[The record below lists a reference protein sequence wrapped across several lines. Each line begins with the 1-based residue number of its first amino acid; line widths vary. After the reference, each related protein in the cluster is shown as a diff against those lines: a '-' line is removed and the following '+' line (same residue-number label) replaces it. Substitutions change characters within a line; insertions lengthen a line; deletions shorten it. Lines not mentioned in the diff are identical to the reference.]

1 MMSEASRQH
10 ETPLATVNIR
20 PEVTILSVL
29 RHLNYRPWFALAE
42 FVDNSLQSY
51 ISNRGRLSVNETRGP
66 GLMVDIEI
74 TTDVPSRIVIRDN
87 AAGILL
93 ADFPRAF
100 RPAHVPPDTSGLSE
114 FGMGMKSAAC
124 WFANHWSVRT
134 KALGEDVERSVRF
147 NINSIINDRLEE
159 LDITQRSVPLAS
171 HYTEIVLEEL
181 CHPPKGG
188 RTIGKIREHLA
199 SIYRVFLRDKTLQL
213 VFNGEPLVYED
224 HAVLQAPWY
233 KNPSDPSQTWKKNI
247 DMDFGAGQR
256 VTGFAALRETAS
268 TSHAGFALFRR
279 NRLIEGSADD
289 AYRPAKVFGNSN
301 SYRYQRLF
309 GELHLQGFE
318 VSHTKDGFRWEEY
331 EEEFLDLLKEE
342 LEREP
347 LDLIDQAE
355 GFRAKLHRKT
365 VEERARKATD
375 VVATVI
381 ERDLPDVLELDEDHP
396 AEPALIP
403 FSLPAPELTLTER
416 IINVKTINNNQWRL
430 TVRTVLDPA
439 IGEWL
444 KVGERKQVIEGGI
457 TLNQVDVQVSLV
469 HPFVIRFLGPAN
481 ENVELFIRMA
491 AAFALAFRLGDA
503 AGRHGYLHYLNELL
517 RDPFSNP

>member
-1 MMSEASRQH
+1 MSG
-10 ETPLATVNIR
+10 TPTKHGIPLGKVNIR

-51 ISNRGRLSVNETRGP
+51 ISNRERLSTDEAGAAELKVE
-66 GLMVDIEI
+66 IEI
-74 TTDVPSRIVIRDN
+74 TVDTPSRIVIRDN

-134 KALGEDVERSVRF
+134 KAIGEDVERSVRF

-159 LDITQRSVPLAS
+159 LDITQRAVPSES

-181 CHPPKGG
+181 CHPLKGG

-213 VFNGEPLVYED
+213 VFNGEPLVYESP
-224 HAVLQAPWY
+224 AVLHASSY
-233 KNPSDPSQTWKKNI
+233 RNPSGPSLTWQKNI
-247 DMDFGAGQR
+247 DMDFGAEQR

-268 TSHAGFALFRR
+268 TSHAGFSLFRR
-279 NRLIEGSADD
+279 DRLIEGSADD
-289 AYRPAKVFGNSN
+289 TYRPAKVFGNSN

-347 LDLIDQAE
+347 LNLIDQAE

-375 VVATVI
+375 TVATVI
-381 ERDLPDVLELDEDHP
+381 ERDLPVVLEFDEEQP
-396 AEPALIP
+396 AEPAPIP
-403 FSLPAPELTLTER
+403 PALLAPSVMLTER
-416 IINVKTINNNQWRL
+416 IINVKTHNSQWRL
-430 TVRTVLDPA
+430 TVRTTLDPS
-439 IGEWL
+439 IGDWL
-444 KVGERKQVIEGGI
+444 KLGESKRVTEGGA
-457 TLNQVDVQVSLV
+457 TLNQVDVHVSLA
-469 HPFVIRFLGPAN
+469 HPFVVRFIGAGN
-481 ENVELFIRMA
+481 ENIELFIRMA

-503 AGRHGYLHYLNELL
+503 AGRCGYLHYLNDLL
-517 RDPFSNP
+517 REPFSNP

>member
-1 MMSEASRQH
+1 MDGLPTEKVI
-10 ETPLATVNIR
+10 PIDKVNIR

-42 FVDNSLQSY
+42 FVDNALQSY
-51 ISNRGRLSVNETRGP
+51 ISNKELLDASGSSLVVN
-66 GLMVDIEI
+66 IEI
-74 TTDVPSRIVIRDN
+74 TVDTPSRIVIRDN

-93 ADFPRAF
+93 KDFPRAF
-100 RPAHVPPDTSGLSE
+100 RPAQVPPDTTGLSE

-134 KALGEDVERSVRF
+134 KAFGEDVERSVRF
-147 NINSIINDRLEE
+147 NISSIINDRLEE
-159 LDITQRSVPLAS
+159 LDITERTIAS
-171 HYTEIVLEEL
+171 DAHYTEIVLEEL

-188 RTIGKIREHLA
+188 RTIGKIREHLS
-199 SIYRVFLRDKTLQL
+199 SIYRVFLRDETLKL
-213 VFNGEPLVYED
+213 VFNGEPLTYED
-224 HAVLQAPWY
+224 PSILNAPCY
-233 KNPSDPSQTWKKNI
+233 KTPADISHKWSKTI
-247 DMDFGAGQR
+247 DMDFGEGQR

-279 NRLIEGSADD
+279 NRLIEGSADET
-289 AYRPAKVFGNSN
+289 YRPIKVFGNGN
-301 SYRYQRLF
+301 SYRSQRLF
-309 GELHLQGFE
+309 GELHFQGFE

-347 LDLIDQAE
+347 LNLLDQAE

-365 VEERARKATD
+365 VEDRARNATD
-375 VVATVI
+375 AVATLI
-381 ERDLPDVLELDEDHP
+381 ERDLPNVLEIDEDTP
-396 AEPALIP
+396 PEPAPIP
-403 FSLPAPELTLTER
+403 LSLPAPQHTLTER
-416 IINVKTINNNQWRL
+416 VINVKTNSNYWRL

-444 KVGERKQVIEGGI
+444 KLGESKQIVESGI
-457 TLNQVDVQVSLV
+457 TLNQVDVQVSLS
-469 HPFVIRFLGPAN
+469 HPFVVRFLGSAN
-481 ENVELFIRMA
+481 ENVELFIRFA

-503 AGRHGYLHYLNELL
+503 AGRRGYLHYLNELL
-517 RDPFSNP
+517 REPFSNP

>member
-1 MMSEASRQH
+1 MSGMPTKH
-10 ETPLATVNIR
+10 GIPLGKVNIR

-51 ISNRGRLSVNETRGP
+51 ISNRERLSTDEAGAAELKVEIEVT
-66 GLMVDIEI
+66 VD
-74 TTDVPSRIVIRDN
+74 TPSRIVIRDN

-134 KALGEDVERSVRF
+134 KAIGEDVERSVRF

-159 LDITQRSVPLAS
+159 LDITQRAVSSES

-181 CHPPKGG
+181 CHPLKGG

-213 VFNGEPLVYED
+213 VFNGEPLVYESP
-224 HAVLQAPWY
+224 AVLHASSY
-233 KNPSDPSQTWKKNI
+233 RDPSGPSLTWQKNI
-247 DMDFGAGQR
+247 DMDFGAEQR

-279 NRLIEGSADD
+279 DRLIEGSADD
-289 AYRPAKVFGNSN
+289 TYRPAKVFGNSN

-347 LDLIDQAE
+347 LNLIDQAE

-375 VVATVI
+375 TVATVI
-381 ERDLPDVLELDEDHP
+381 ERDLPVVLEFDEEQP
-396 AEPALIP
+396 AEPAPIP
-403 FSLPAPELTLTER
+403 PALLAPSVMLTER
-416 IINVKTINNNQWRL
+416 IINVKTHNSQWRL
-430 TVRTVLDPA
+430 TVRTTLDPS
-439 IGEWL
+439 IGDWL
-444 KVGERKQVIEGGI
+444 KLGESKRVTEGGA
-457 TLNQVDVQVSLV
+457 TLNLVDVHVSLA
-469 HPFVIRFLGPAN
+469 HPFVVRFIGAGN
-481 ENVELFIRMA
+481 ENIELFIRMA

-503 AGRHGYLHYLNELL
+503 AGRCGYLHYLNDLL
-517 RDPFSNP
+517 REPFSNP